1 MANMEGA
8 GLKVLIV
15 DDSASVRG
23 LIRVLL
29 AEQGYEIVGQLASG
43 GDVLRTIVQVSP
55 DIVCLDY
62 HLPDIDGLEL
72 LRQIKGA
79 HPVVSVVLITGDTD
93 EDLEEIAAEAGAAGF
108 IAKPFTPAKIIA
120 ELQQVVRARRLLS
133 KLQFD
138 VVDNSR
144 VSWRARAVIADD
156 SATMRTLLSAILG
169 IADIEVVGEAR
180 NGKQAVEMVQQS
192 QPELVCLDW
201 HMPLMSGIDAL
212 RAIKHSNASTVA
224 LMITGR
230 ATRESI
236 LEATQAGAAGYILK
250 PFHPD
255 RVLAAIDKVLKTQ

>member
-1 MANMEGA
+1 MPDTEVT

-29 AEQGYEIVGQLASG
+29 AEQGYNIVGQLPSG
-43 GDVLRTIVQVSP
+43 SEVLRTIVQLSP

-79 HPVVSVVLITGDTD
+79 HPTVSVVLITGDTD
-93 EDLEEIAAEAGAAGF
+93 EGLEEIAAEAGAAGF
-108 IAKPFTPAKIIA
+108 ITKPFTPTQIIA
-120 ELQQVVRARRLLS
+120 DLRQVVRARQLLS
-133 KLQFD
+133 KFPSSVGD
-138 VVDNSR
+138 VCD

-156 SATMRTLLSAILG
+156 SATMRTLLSAILK
-169 IADIEVVGEAR
+169 IAGIEVVGEAR
-180 NGKQAVEMVQQS
+180 NGRQAVEMVQQTK
-192 QPELVCLDW
+192 PELVCLDW
-201 HMPLMSGIDAL
+201 NMPLMNGIDAL
-212 RAIKHSNASTVA
+212 RTIKHSQASTVA

-236 LEATQAGAAGYILK
+236 IEATQAGAAGYILK

-255 RVLAAIDKVLKTQ
+255 RVLAAINKALQP